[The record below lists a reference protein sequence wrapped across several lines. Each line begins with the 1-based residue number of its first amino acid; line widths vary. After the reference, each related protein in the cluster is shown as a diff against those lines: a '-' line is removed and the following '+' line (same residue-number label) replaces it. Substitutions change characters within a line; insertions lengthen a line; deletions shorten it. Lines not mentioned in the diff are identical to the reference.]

1 MPEQAEVLRR
11 FLEHGRLRSM
21 PARRGKRRMVLDYLA
36 GHFEPGR
43 TYTEAEVNGILAR
56 FHPDV
61 ASLRRY
67 LVDEEFLERREGFY
81 WRSGGTFEVDS

>member
-21 PARRGKRRMVLDYLA
+21 PARRAKRRMVLDYLA

-43 TYTEAEVNGILAR
+43 TYTEAEVNGIPAR

-67 LVDEEFLERREGFY
+67 LVDEEFLERREGSY
-81 WRSGGTFEVDS
+81 WRAGGTFHVD